1 MKGRGEISCLETQ
14 RSHLKGPGSCGGW
27 GRNPSALTWPAA
39 RSESAL
45 SSAPPSQVPLSPS
58 VCVPWSQPHSV
69 PSPAS
74 HPPHLAG
81 QFSHCSDLLCTP
93 PAALLCP
100 ADSQTSVCIRTPGE
114 SAKTVLGPTPRVS
127 ECDHRLCIYD
137 KLLGDAAGSHSAPGE
152 PLLSLSSPH
161 PWVHVRASNPRAVQ
175 DPDVASPSL

>member
-1 MKGRGEISCLETQ
+1 MGDRGS
-14 RSHLKGPGSCGGW
+14 K
-27 GRNPSALTWPAA
+27 PSALTWPGA
-39 RSESAL
+39 RSASAL
-45 SSAPPSQVPLSPS
+45 SSAPPSQVSPQS
-58 VCVPWSQPHSV
+58 LCAPWSQPHSV
-69 PSPAS
+69 LSPAS
-74 HPPHLAG
+74 HPPHVAG

-127 ECDHRLCIYD
+127 ECDRRLCISD
-137 KLLGDAAGSHSAPGE
+137 KLLDNAAGSHRAPGE

-175 DPDVASPSL
+175 DPDVSSPSP